1 MSTPHINAADGAF
14 APTVLM
20 PGDPRRAQHIAER
33 FLDRWEQ
40 VTDVRGMLGFTGEF
54 EGHRLSVMASG
65 MGIPSAA
72 IYITE
77 LVRAYDVSTIIRV
90 GTAGV
95 YQPDIQLRQIVAAT
109 EAVTNSNLPEFIGAP
124 SPIVATPRMLDVV
137 TEVAATHNIDLRLG
151 TVFSSDIFYEKDNTT
166 QDHHAAAGVLA
177 VEMETAAL
185 YSICAV
191 EGAEALGMFT
201 MTDHLI
207 TGEHLT
213 SDERQLT
220 VDEML
225 ELGLRT
231 AVAADMS
238 K

>member
-1 MSTPHINAADGAF
+1 MTTPHINAADGAF
-14 APTVLM
+14 ASTVLL
-20 PGDPRRAQHIAER
+20 PGDPRRAQHIAET
-33 FLDRWEQ
+33 FLDGWEQ
-40 VTDVRGMLGFTGEF
+40 VTDVRGMLGFTGTF

-77 LVRAYDVSTIIRV
+77 LIRAYGVSTIIRV

-95 YQPDIQLRQIVAAT
+95 YQPELKLRQIVVAT
-109 EAVTNSNLPEFIGAP
+109 DAVTNSNLPEAIGAP
-124 SPIVATPRMLDVV
+124 SPIVASPRMLDVV
-137 TEVAATHNIDLRLG
+137 RSVSAANDIGLELG
-151 TVFSSDIFYEKDNTT
+151 TVFSSDIFYEKDNAT
-166 QDHHAAAGVLA
+166 QDHHTANGVLA

-185 YSICAV
+185 YAICAV
-191 EGAEALGMFT
+191 EGAEALAMFT
-201 MTDHLI
+201 MTDHLV

-231 AVAADMS
+231 AVAADQS

>member
-1 MSTPHINAADGAF
+1 
-14 APTVLM
+14 M
-20 PGDPRRAQHIAER
+20 PGDPRRAQHIAET
-33 FLDRWEQ
+33 FLDGWEQ
-40 VTDVRGMLGFTGEF
+40 VTDVRGMLGFTGSF
-54 EGHRLSVMASG
+54 EGHRVSVMASG

-77 LVRAYDVSTIIRV
+77 LIRAYDVSTIIRV

-95 YQPDIQLRQIVAAT
+95 YKPDLKLRQIVVAT
-109 EAVTNSNLPEFIGAP
+109 EAVTNSNLPEAIGAP
-124 SPIVATPRMLDVV
+124 SPIVASPRMVDVV
-137 TEVAATHNIDLRLG
+137 KSVSASRGIELELG
-151 TVFSSDIFYEKDNTT
+151 KIFSSDIFYEKDNST
-166 QDHHAAAGVLA
+166 QDRLTAEGVLA

-191 EGAEALGMFT
+191 EGAEALAMFT
-201 MTDHLI
+201 MTDHLV

-220 VDEML
+220 VNEML

-231 AVAADMS
+231 AVAADQS

>member
-1 MSTPHINAADGAF
+1 MTTPHINAADGAF
-14 APTVLM
+14 ASTVLL
-20 PGDPRRAQHIAER
+20 PGDPRRAQHIAET
-33 FLDRWEQ
+33 FLDGWEQ
-40 VTDVRGMLGFTGEF
+40 VTDVRGMLGFTGTF

-77 LVRAYDVSTIIRV
+77 LIRAYGVSTIIRV

-95 YQPDIQLRQIVAAT
+95 YQPELKLRQIVVAT
-109 EAVTNSNLPEFIGAP
+109 HAVTNSNLPEAIGAP
-124 SPIVATPRMLDVV
+124 SPIVASPRMLDVV
-137 TEVAATHNIDLRLG
+137 RSVSAANDIGLELG
-151 TVFSSDIFYEKDNTT
+151 TVFSSDIFYEKDNAT
-166 QDHHAAAGVLA
+166 QDHHTANGVLA

-185 YSICAV
+185 YAICAV
-191 EGAEALGMFT
+191 EGAEALAMFT
-201 MTDHLI
+201 MTDHLV

-231 AVAADMS
+231 AVAADQS

>member
-1 MSTPHINAADGAF
+1 MSTPHINAANGAF
-14 APTVLM
+14 APTVLL
-20 PGDPRRAQHIAER
+20 PGDPRRAQHIAET
-33 FLDRWEQ
+33 FLDDWEQ
-40 VTDVRGMLGFTGEF
+40 VTDVRGMLGFTGNF
-54 EGHRLSVMASG
+54 EGHRVSVMASG

-77 LVRAYDVSTIIRV
+77 LIRAYDVSTIIRV

-95 YQPDIQLRQIVAAT
+95 YQPDIALRQIVVAT
-109 EAVTNSNLPEFIGAP
+109 NAVTNSTLPEAIGAP
-124 SPIVATPRMLDVV
+124 SPIVVSPRMLDVV
-137 TEVAATHNIDLRLG
+137 KSVAAAQDIELALG
-151 TVFSSDIFYEKDNTT
+151 TVYSSDIFYEKDNST
-166 QDHHAAAGVLA
+166 QDRLTAEGVLA

-201 MTDHLI
+201 MTDHLV
-207 TGEHLT
+207 TYEHLT
-213 SDERQLT
+213 SDERQTT

-231 AVAADMS
+231 AVAADTT

>member
-1 MSTPHINAADGAF
+1 VTTPHINAETGAF
-14 APTVLM
+14 ASTVLM
-20 PGDPRRAQHIAER
+20 PGDPRRAQHIAET
-33 FLDRWEQ
+33 FLDGWEQ
-40 VTDVRGMLGFTGEF
+40 VTDVRGMLGFTGSF

-77 LVRAYDVSTIIRV
+77 LVRHYGVSTIIRV

-95 YQPDIQLRQIVAAT
+95 YQPDLALRQIVAAT
-109 EAVTNSNLPEFIGAP
+109 DAVTNSNLPELIGAP
-124 SPIVATPRMLDVV
+124 TPIAASPRMLDVV
-137 TEVAATHNIDLRLG
+137 QRVSIARGIDVQLG
-151 TVFSSDIFYEKDNTT
+151 TVFTSDIFYEPTDDARHRHTAN
-166 QDHHAAAGVLA
+166 GVLA

-185 YSICAV
+185 YAVCAI
-191 EGAEALGMFT
+191 EGAEALSLFT
-201 MTDHLI
+201 MTDHLV

-220 VDEML
+220 VNEML

-231 AVAADMS
+231 AVAADEDA
-238 K
+238 

>member
-1 MSTPHINAADGAF
+1 MTTPHINAADGAF
-14 APTVLM
+14 ASTVLL
-20 PGDPRRAQHIAER
+20 PGDPRRAQHIAET
-33 FLDRWEQ
+33 FLDGWEQ
-40 VTDVRGMLGFTGEF
+40 VTDVRGMLGFTGSF

-77 LVRAYDVSTIIRV
+77 LIRAYDVTTIIRV

-95 YQPDIQLRQIVAAT
+95 YQPDLQLRQIVAAT
-109 EAVTNSNLPEFIGAP
+109 DAVTNSNLPEMIGAP
-124 SPIVATPRMLDVV
+124 SPIAASPRMLDVAGS
-137 TEVAATHNIDLRLG
+137 VAGELGIDLQFG
-151 TVFSSDIFYEKDNTT
+151 SVFSSDIFYERDNDT
-166 QDHHAAAGVLA
+166 QDRLTADGVLA

-201 MTDHLI
+201 MTDHLV

-231 AVAADMS
+231 AVAADQA

>member
-1 MSTPHINAADGAF
+1 
-14 APTVLM
+14 M
-20 PGDPRRAQHIAER
+20 PGDPRRAQHIAET
-33 FLDRWEQ
+33 FLDGWEQ
-40 VTDVRGMLGFTGEF
+40 VTDVRGMLGFTGSF
-54 EGHRLSVMASG
+54 EGYRLSVMASG

-77 LVRAYDVSTIIRV
+77 LIRAYDVSTIIRV

-95 YQPDIQLRQIVAAT
+95 YKPDLKLRQIVVAT
-109 EAVTNSNLPEFIGAP
+109 EAVTNSNLPEAIGAP
-124 SPIVATPRMLDVV
+124 SPIVASPRMIDVV
-137 TEVAATHNIDLRLG
+137 KSVSASRGIELELG
-151 TVFSSDIFYEKDNTT
+151 KIFSSDIFYEKDNST
-166 QDHHAAAGVLA
+166 QDRLTAEGVLA

-191 EGAEALGMFT
+191 EGAEALAMFT
-201 MTDHLI
+201 MTDHLV

-220 VDEML
+220 VNEML

-231 AVAADMS
+231 AVAADQS

>member
-1 MSTPHINAADGAF
+1 
-14 APTVLM
+14 M
-20 PGDPRRAQHIAER
+20 PGDPRRALHIAET
-33 FLDRWEQ
+33 FLDGWEQ
-40 VTDVRGMLGFTGEF
+40 VTDVRGMLGFTGSF

-65 MGIPSAA
+65 MGMPSAA

-77 LVRAYDVSTIIRV
+77 LVRHYDVSTIIRV

-95 YQPDIQLRQIVAAT
+95 YKPELKLRQIVAAT
-109 EAVTNSNLPEFIGAP
+109 NAVTNSNMPELIGAP
-124 SPIVATPRMLDVV
+124 SPIVASPRMIDVV
-137 TEVAATHNIDLRLG
+137 QQVSKANGIGLELG
-151 TVFSSDIFYEKDNTT
+151 TVFTSDIFYEQNSDA
-166 QDHHAAAGVLA
+166 QDHHTANGVLA

-185 YSICAV
+185 YAVCAV
-191 EGAEALGMFT
+191 EGAEALSMFT
-201 MTDHLI
+201 LTDHLV

-213 SDERQLT
+213 SEERQLT

-231 AVAADMS
+231 AVAADAS